1 MSHPVILVDFEN
13 VQKVDLA
20 RIPEEAHVR
29 IFVGASQS
37 RVPMELVLQAQRLG
51 SRLDWVRID
60 GQGSNALDFH
70 IAFYLGEYVA
80 RSPGNTYVI
89 LSRDK
94 GFDPLIRHMAAHGHE
109 CRRVASLDELVR
121 QQVGGRAAQSSGGG
135 RSQPPAGGRAQQ
147 PARQPASQRAAQP
160 RQSPAKASQ
169 PPRSQADDPRMSR
182 VLQLLGKLEKKERPR
197 RRKTLETQ
205 VASYFRNENALSGEA
220 LGALVQRLFDEKL
233 ITESNR
239 ALTYHF

>member
-1 MSHPVILVDFEN
+1 MSHTVILVDFEN

-20 RIPEEAHVR
+20 RVPEDAHVR

-80 RSPGNTYVI
+80 RSPGNRYVI

-94 GFDPLIRHMAAHGHE
+94 GFDPLIRHMIARGTE
-109 CRRVASLDELVR
+109 CRRVAALDEIVR
-121 QQVGGRAAQSSGGG
+121 QQGGGRA
-135 RSQPPAGGRAQQ
+135 SQGQRQPAARAQQ
-147 PARQPASQRAAQP
+147 PRNSQSRSAQP
-160 RQSPAKASQ
+160 TRSMQAQRSQ
-169 PPRSQADDPRMSR
+169 PDDPRLAR
-182 VLQLLGKLEKKERPR
+182 VLQLLGKLEKKQRPR

-205 VASYFRNENALSGEA
+205 LASYFRNEDALPAEA
-220 LGALVQRLFDEKL
+220 LGALVQRLFDDGL
-233 ITESNR
+233 ISETNR